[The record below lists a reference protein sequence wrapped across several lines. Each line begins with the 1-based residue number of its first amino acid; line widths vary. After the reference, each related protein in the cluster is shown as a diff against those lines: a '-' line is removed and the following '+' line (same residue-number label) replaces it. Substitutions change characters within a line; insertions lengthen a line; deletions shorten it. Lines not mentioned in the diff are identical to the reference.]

1 MGYNKITLFGKQTC
15 DYLHIQKTEPSDE
28 ETSYVN
34 TEPKIWNEN
43 TLLLSAF
50 NNNLDAGNSAL
61 VDKIDGYEIR
71 RRRGSE
77 PYSEYVCTLEKNK
90 NKYIIDYLT
99 ANNNEYS
106 YYIYPSSSK
115 QGIVLS
121 PFKTEDVRT
130 RWNYWSLIIV
140 DESAEKN
147 VYYMNK
153 IFKFEFNLTINDMNN
168 NSNANVT
175 QNFTK
180 YPTVQYS
187 TSNYW
192 SGSLSALCGYI
203 SCKDN
208 ELIQTPNMIKELKS
222 LNSESRKMFLKNC
235 DGDIWEVKLNA
246 PLNITTDNS
255 FPQLKTVKLSWVEVG
270 EVSNISIINNP
281 NMEISSWILTEDGQV
296 VEYKEYIWDEHY
308 RWDNS
313 YIWTSHEDILENKTL
328 NLGRRLTIKDGD
340 EDVV

>member
-1 MGYNKITLFGKQTC
+1 
-15 DYLHIQKTEPSDE
+15 
-28 ETSYVN
+28 
-34 TEPKIWNEN
+34 
-43 TLLLSAF
+43 
-50 NNNLDAGNSAL
+50 
-61 VDKIDGYEIR
+61 
-71 RRRGSE
+71 
-77 PYSEYVCTLEKNK
+77 
-90 NKYIIDYLT
+90 
-99 ANNNEYS
+99 
-106 YYIYPSSSK
+106 
-115 QGIVLS
+115 
-121 PFKTEDVRT
+121 
-130 RWNYWSLIIV
+130 
-140 DESAEKN
+140 
-147 VYYMNK
+147 
-153 IFKFEFNLTINDMNN
+153 
-168 NSNANVT
+168 
-175 QNFTK
+175 
-180 YPTVQYS
+180 
-187 TSNYW
+187 
-192 SGSLSALCGYI
+192 
-203 SCKDN
+203 
-208 ELIQTPNMIKELKS
+208 MIKELKS